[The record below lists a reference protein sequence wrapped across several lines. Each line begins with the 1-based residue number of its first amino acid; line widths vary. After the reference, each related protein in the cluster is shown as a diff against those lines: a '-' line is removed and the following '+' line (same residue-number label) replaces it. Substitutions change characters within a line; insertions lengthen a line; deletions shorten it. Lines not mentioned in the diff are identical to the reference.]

1 MGNKKGNKKS
11 SKKDDTKVVKPVQDN
26 KKDKPSVT
34 DETKVMK
41 PAQDKN
47 KKKST
52 VTDETKVMKPAQDKN
67 KKKSAVADETKVM
80 KTVQGNPTKDTLK
93 SDMEKTKVMKAVEE
107 QTKKIENDEE
117 TKKMKKEKKKAKKA
131 KNKKKHRALKIILKI
146 IIALVVI
153 GCIIGAGVFAG
164 LFFGLFGDEFK
175 ISVSDLNINIENSVL
190 MDLNGNILATL
201 NGDENREVILLSEM
215 GEYLPNAFIAIEDKR
230 FYDHSGVDIKRTIG
244 ATVNYLLKNS
254 SYGGSTITQQLIKN
268 ATGENDKTS
277 MRKVKEIAKAFQI
290 EREMSKQ
297 QILESYLNTIPLGG
311 GAKNVYGVQVA
322 ANYYFNKQP
331 AELSLA
337 QCAYI
342 AGINHSPNLYNPFK
356 ETPNMEKINNRT
368 KTVLNEM
375 KDQGKINQ
383 EQYDVAIAE
392 VEAGLAFEEGNI
404 TSYNSLTQHEE
415 EAVKQVATQYAAEH
429 NIEYKLAEQ
438 RIKSSG
444 YKIYIT
450 ENKDIQNIL
459 DETYTNSTD
468 WIKTKTIT
476 ETNENGEKEKKEIQ
490 LQSGMAIIDHK
501 TGYVVAI
508 RGVIGE
514 KTPWGN
520 NRAMIAG
527 HQPGSS
533 IKPIAV
539 IAPSIQEGLINTGTV
554 VDDTP
559 VKYGSYAPRNSGG
572 GYTGLM
578 NIRSILRVSRNI
590 PEVKMMQKLTPAK
603 SMEYLRNM
611 GITSL
616 SEGDEGLALALGGV
630 GNGISPLEMAGA
642 YATIANNGVYQEPTF
657 YTRVEDG
664 NGNLI
669 MEKQQEKHRVLSEE
683 NAWLIQSL
691 LTEPTGTGL
700 TGSEGATGT
709 RARVTNMQTCG
720 KTGTTNDTTATWFCG
735 FTPYYT
741 ATMYFGFDKAN
752 EGNSKYVPGS
762 GTVSSRWGSIMNKIH
777 SGLEAAKFE
786 KPSSIITA
794 RICRDSGLL
803 ASENCEH
810 DPRGSRIYS
819 EYFVKG
825 TTPKDA
831 CTTHVKL
838 RICKETG
845 TIANEFCTD
854 VEERVYITRANSTEN
869 TSWQSASD
877 AQYMA
882 PTETCTTH
890 TKKPDTEKPVI
901 TVKDT
906 KDTIELELNAKF
918 AIPQAT
924 AVDNIDGD
932 ISKNIKIEIKKDGKV
947 VDKVDTSKA
956 GVYTITYSVEDAA
969 KNKQTKTITVK
980 VASKDNKPN
989 GGTGNNNT
997 NTVTN
1002 TTR

>member
-1 MGNKKGNKKS
+1 MGNKKGSKKP
-11 SKKDDTKVVKPVQDN
+11 SKKDDTKVMKPVQNN

-34 DETKVMK
+34 DETRVI
-41 PAQDKN
+41 KN
-47 KKKST
+47 VK
-52 VTDETKVMKPAQDKN
+52 ETKQN
-67 KKKSAVADETKVM
+67 KTKVTDETKVM
-80 KTVQGNPTKDTLK
+80 KTVQGTSIEEALNSNK
-93 SDMEKTKVMKAVEE
+93 EETKVIKTVDEP
-107 QTKKIENDEE
+107 TKKIENGEE
-117 TKKMKKEKKKAKKA
+117 TKKMKKEKKA

-146 IIALVVI
+146 MIALIVI
-153 GCIIGAGVFAG
+153 VGIIGAGVFAG

-175 ISVSDLNINIENSVL
+175 ISVSDLNINMENSVL
-190 MDLNGNILATL
+190 MDLNGNVLATL

-215 GEYLPNAFIAIEDKR
+215 GEYIPKAFIAIEDKR
-230 FYDHSGVDIKRTIG
+230 FEEHSGVDIKRTIG
-244 ATVNYLLKNS
+244 ATVNYLLKHDS

-268 ATGENDKTS
+268 ATGEDDKTS

-311 GAKNVYGVQVA
+311 GAKNVYGVKIA

-337 QCAYI
+337 QCAYM

-383 EQYDVAIAE
+383 EQYDTAIAE
-392 VEAGLAFEEGNI
+392 VNAGLAFQEGNI

-415 EAVKQVATQYAAEH
+415 EALKQVATQYAEEH
-429 NIEYKLAEQ
+429 KIDYKIALQ
-438 RIKSSG
+438 KVQSSG

-459 DETYTNSTD
+459 DETYTTNTD

-476 ETNENGEKEKKEIQ
+476 ETDENGEKVKKEIQ
-490 LQSGMAIIDHK
+490 LQSGMAVIDHK
-501 TGYVVAI
+501 TGYVVAV

-514 KTPWGN
+514 KTPWGT
-520 NRAMIAG
+520 NRATSAT
-527 HQPGSS
+527 HQQGSS

-539 IAPSIQEGLINTGTV
+539 ITPSIQEGLINAGTV

-559 VKYGSYAPRNSGG
+559 IKVGSYAPRNSGG

-603 SMEYLRNM
+603 SMEYLKQM
-611 GITSL
+611 GISTL

-630 GNGISPLEMAGA
+630 GNGVSPLEMAGA
-642 YATIANNGVYQEPTF
+642 YATIANKGVYQEPTF
-657 YTRVEDG
+657 YTRVEDSHG
-664 NGNLI
+664 NVV
-669 MEKQQEKHRVLSEE
+669 MEKHQEKHRVLSEE
-683 NAWLIQSL
+683 NAWIVQSL

-700 TGSEGATGT
+700 TGATGATGT

-735 FTPYYT
+735 FTPYY
-741 ATMYFGFDKAN
+741 AAAMNFGFDKAK
-752 EGNSKYVPGS
+752 EGNSRYVPGS
-762 GTVSSRWGSIMNKIH
+762 GTVAGRWGSIMNKIH
-777 SGLEAAKFE
+777 SGLEAAKFQ

-794 RICRDSGLL
+794 RICKDSGQL
-803 ASENCEH
+803 AGENCEH
-810 DPRGSRIYS
+810 DPRGSRIYG

-845 TIANEFCTD
+845 KIANEFCAD
-854 VEERVYITRANSTEN
+854 VEEKVYITRPNSTEN

-890 TKKPDTEKPVI
+890 TQKPDTEKPVI
-901 TVKDT
+901 TLKDT
-906 KDTIELELNAKF
+906 KDVIELALNAKF
-918 AIPQAT
+918 TIPQAT

-956 GVYTITYSVEDAA
+956 GTYTITYSVEDAA

-980 VASKDNKPN
+980 VGSKDNNKPS
-989 GGTGNNNT
+989 GGTGNNNNNT

>member
-11 SKKDDTKVVKPVQDN
+11 SKKDDTKVVKPVPDN

-34 DETKVMK
+34 DQTKVVK
-41 PAQDKN
+41 PLKE
-47 KKKST
+47 KKPNTLK
-52 VTDETKVMKPAQDKN
+52 VTDETRPIKTLQDTPQTSSVSDK
-67 KKKSAVADETKVM
+67 TKVM
-80 KTVQGNPTKDTLK
+80 KTVQGFS
-93 SDMEKTKVMKAVEE
+93 SDLEQTKVMKTVEE
-107 QTKKIENDEE
+107 PTQKFENVEE

-131 KNKKKHRALKIILKI
+131 NNKKKHRALKIILKI
-146 IIALVVI
+146 IIALIVI
-153 GCIIGAGVFAG
+153 VGIIGAGVFAG

-175 ISVSDLNINIENSVL
+175 ISVNDLNINMENSVL
-190 MDLNGNILATL
+190 MDLNGNVLATL

-230 FYDHSGVDIKRTIG
+230 FYEHSGVDIKRTVG
-244 ATVNYLLKNS
+244 ATINYLLKNS

-331 AELSLA
+331 AELTLA

-383 EQYDVAIAE
+383 EQYDTAIAE
-392 VEAGLAFEEGNI
+392 VNAGIAFQEGNI

-415 EAVKQVATQYAAEH
+415 EALKQVATQYAEEH
-429 NIEYKLAEQ
+429 KIDYKIALQ
-438 RIKSSG
+438 KVQSSG

-450 ENKDIQNIL
+450 ENKDIQNLL

-468 WIKTKTIT
+468 WMKKRTK
-476 ETNENGEKEKKEIQ
+476 TNENGEKVEVQ
-490 LQSGMAIIDHK
+490 LQSGMVIMDHK

-508 RGVIGE
+508 RGVLGE
-514 KTPWGN
+514 KTPWGK
-520 NRAMIAG
+520 NRAVIAG

-533 IKPIAV
+533 IKPIGV
-539 IAPSIQEGLINTGTV
+539 VAPAMQEGVINAGSAI
-554 VDDTP
+554 DDTP
-559 VKYGSYAPRNSGG
+559 VKYGSYSPRNSGG
-572 GYTGLM
+572 GYMGLM
-578 NIRSILRVSRNI
+578 NVRSMLRVSRNI
-590 PEVKMMQKLTPAK
+590 PEVKIMQKLTPAK
-603 SMEYLRNM
+603 SMEYLKSM
-611 GITSL
+611 GVTSL
-616 SEGDEGLALALGGV
+616 SEGDDGLAIALGGV
-630 GNGISPLEMAGA
+630 GKGISPLEMAGA

-657 YTRVEDG
+657 YTRVED
-664 NGNLI
+664 NHGNLI
-669 MEKQQEKHRVLSEE
+669 MEKHQEKHRVLSEE
-683 NAWLIQSL
+683 NAWLMQSL

-709 RARVTNMQTCG
+709 RARVSNMQTCG

-741 ATMYFGFDKAN
+741 ASMYFGFDEPKD
-752 EGNSKYVPGS
+752 GGSKYVPGS

-777 SGLEAAKFE
+777 SGLEAAKFQ
-786 KPSSIITA
+786 KPSGIVTA

-803 ASENCEH
+803 VGENCEH
-810 DPRGSRIYS
+810 DPRGSRIYT

-845 TIANEFCTD
+845 KIANEFCAD
-854 VEERVYITRANSTEN
+854 VEEKVYITRPNSTEN

-901 TVKDT
+901 TLKDT
-906 KDTIELELNAKF
+906 KDVIELALNAKF
-918 AIPQAT
+918 TIPQAT

-956 GVYTITYSVEDAA
+956 GTYTITYSVEDAA

-980 VASKDNKPN
+980 VGSKDNNKPN
-989 GGTGNNNT
+989 GGTGNNNNNT